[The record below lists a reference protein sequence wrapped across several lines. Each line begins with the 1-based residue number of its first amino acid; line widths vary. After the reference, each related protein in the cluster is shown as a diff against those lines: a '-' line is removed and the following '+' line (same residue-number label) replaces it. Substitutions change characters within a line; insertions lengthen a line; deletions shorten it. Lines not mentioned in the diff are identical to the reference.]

1 MKPFEDA
8 NGEIFFY
15 HKVEDEHFFM
25 IGDNRD
31 GSEDSRFWGSVPYK
45 DIIGTPWFIYFSLNL
60 KNSDEA
66 KLGNK
71 FIYKI
76 RWERMFKGVEGL
88 EKLATKKY
96 NESMVDSLDS
106 AIDSIDSTQD
116 SASDFA
122 QDSQDSAKDS
132 HDLANKSKSTK
143 D

>member
-1 MKPFEDA
+1 
-8 NGEIFFY
+8 
-15 HKVEDEHFFM
+15 M

-66 KLGNK
+66 KLGDK

-76 RWERMFKGVEGL
+76 RWERMFKGVDGL

-96 NESMVDSLDS
+96 NESMADSLDS
-106 AIDSIDSTQD
+106 AIDSQD

-122 QDSQDSAKDS
+122 QDSRDSALDS
-132 HDLANKSKSTK
+132 HNSTNEK